1 VTDQGSRLNR
11 FAGVIEL
18 GFRRILGT
26 LRSNAS
32 THVTL
37 SVVGVAIAVAMM
49 TTVAGVSLGLA
60 SGSAIQG
67 SDVDYWVVP
76 EGATLDTIAVS
87 VDGPRLGEVHAI
99 TDDLADDDRVGYA
112 TPVLVQ
118 LVPVRP
124 PPATP
129 PDGPS
134 SDATTGT
141 PSNTS
146 TAPPRNASTR
156 EYVVFVGVVGPPDN
170 TQPQRN
176 RSVAGVPVDP
186 LTPGDPYYANG
197 TYDGEWTGE
206 VVLSGAAAEVLNASA
221 DDDVTPA
228 GTALDTTDRATERTT
243 RGANG
248 NMTGNA
254 TRRTFTVTH
263 VANGSLTTGV
273 GPAPVAVVHLAE
285 LQAAT
290 GAADG
295 DQADQLLVSTNS
307 PAIEGRIETLYPGT
321 DVVTRAGLSTST
333 DQLSTSSL
341 PVAMGVAGIVVSVAV
356 GALFV
361 ATLFGLDVLAG
372 RDRLAAL
379 SAIGVAGRSQSLLV
393 LTEVL
398 TLCLLGGV
406 TGTILGIVGIALVNA
421 VAGELLGVSD
431 VAVFRPELLGVGLAV
446 AVLIGLLA
454 APYPLLLS
462 RRLDLG
468 EVI

>member
-1 VTDQGSRLNR
+1 
-11 FAGVIEL
+11 
-18 GFRRILGT
+18 
-26 LRSNAS
+26 
-32 THVTL
+32 
-37 SVVGVAIAVAMM
+37 
-49 TTVAGVSLGLA
+49 
-60 SGSAIQG
+60 
-67 SDVDYWVVP
+67 VDYWVVP

-99 TDDLADDDRVGYA
+99 TDDLAGDDRVGYA

-124 PPATP
+124 TPATP

-134 SDATTGT
+134 SGASAGTSPNATTGT
-141 PSNTS
+141 PSNA
-146 TAPPRNASTR
+146 TATPRNASTR
-156 EYVVFVGVVGPPDN
+156 EYVVFVGVVGPPDS

-221 DDDVTPA
+221 GDDVTPA

-468 EVI
+468 EVL